1 MIGFNIYKDL
11 PCKICKFNGIMILV
25 IFFYEFSYINQIRK
39 EKNVTENYMMAAC
52 EPILWALLIQSGNLC
67 VNFLQTSSNLLN

>member
-1 MIGFNIYKDL
+1 
-11 PCKICKFNGIMILV
+11 MILV

-52 EPILWALLIQSGNLC
+52 EPILWTLLIQSGNLC